1 MSKSDLH
8 LFYAI
13 PNKSLSAI
21 ILTQISRR
29 TAQVYEDWRLLNH
42 QRYSD
47 FLLRNEIMRELQ
59 SQDAALHFLREQLKA
74 EKEASIVLPSVS
86 HKNIVPTTAFL
97 GTLLVSAY
105 LGVYSFIADIVSV
118 LYHSAGGLAWR
129 VQQETLHEK
138 AKIKQSKNKTSYSK
152 TTEKIELC
160 FG

>member
-1 MSKSDLH
+1 MSRSEPH
-8 LFYAI
+8 LFYVI
-13 PNKSLSAI
+13 PKKSLSVFI
-21 ILTQISRR
+21 NILKSKLITKG
-29 TAQVYEDWRLLNH
+29 YEDWGLLSH
-42 QRYSD
+42 QHYRD

-59 SQDAALHFLREQLKA
+59 SQEAALHFLREQLKA
-74 EKEASIVLPSVS
+74 DKEASVLQTSVS
-86 HKNIVPTTAFL
+86 YKNIVPTTAFW

-105 LGVYSFIADIVSV
+105 LVGLSLIADTVSV

-138 AKIKQSKNKTSYSK
+138 ATIKQNKNKTSYSK